1 MEWDLD
7 KYYEQPASKP
17 RQPAANAPAPGTE
30 TPPAYRP
37 ERGRTE
43 RPQGA
48 APRRRPA
55 DRSRNGRP
63 SRGAQTRRRAGSLP
77 PWVLALICLL
87 FYSLCFHIFCIR
99 FWPDKSFSVGR
110 FLTLTVLN
118 VAFALLSALVATV
131 GRKRRLQT
139 VLALVIVIFWGVM
152 YLMEYFILDSFK
164 NFYTL
169 SGILFGAGN
178 AGQEDFA
185 ARTLGLVAKN
195 LWRVLL
201 FALPV
206 VAWFL
211 ANRFLRLPRI
221 LTKGVRRYLAAG
233 GALLLAVGLFF
244 GSVISPDRANLGEAY
259 NFTNAV
265 RGFGLPMGF
274 ALDMFKGSGG
284 GELDID
290 GTGEVWRPDESD
302 EEPPVRT
309 EPPVQTDSNG
319 ETLPPATGETG
330 ETGSTEATEP
340 PAPTKK
346 YNMLDIDFDSI
357 IANAKNDN
365 VKDVARYAS
374 TLAPSR
380 TNAYTGMFKG
390 KNLIIV
396 CAEGFAKELIDKDL
410 TPTLYRM
417 ATQGIEFTDYYQP
430 AWGGSTSTGEFSVL
444 TGIEPSHGVKSMELT
459 IGKDM
464 FMTMGNQLRRLGYFS
479 RAYHDHTYTY
489 YDRNKTHENLGYE
502 KFIGRGNGM
511 EDAGPYTW
519 PESDL
524 DMINF
529 TVPQYIDKQPF
540 SIYYMTVSGHGL
552 YTWGG
557 NAMSARHRDEV
568 QSLPYSDTI
577 KGFFACNLEVE
588 LAMESLVK
596 QLEDAGI
603 ADDTVVVLTADHY
616 PYCLQKSDTWGN
628 PKDYLS
634 ELYGYQV
641 TNSIQQDH
649 NALILWSGCL
659 EGKNIKVTD
668 PTFSLDIVPTLSNL
682 FGVEYDSRMLS
693 GRDVFSD
700 QEPLVFW
707 PDHSWKTDKGTWDAS
722 KSSGSEF
729 TPAEGVTVDEDYLNR
744 IRKTVSNKIN
754 FSYKLLDTDFFKL
767 IDPQ

>member
-7 KYYEQPASKP
+7 KYLQKMEPKPLRPAQKAPAAASRTEPERAERPAQPERSRTEQPRRSPGDRP
-17 RQPAANAPAPGTE
+17 RTS
-30 TPPAYRP
+30 RP
-37 ERGRTE
+37 NRSA
-43 RPQGA
+43 QS
-48 APRRRPA
+48 RRRV
-55 DRSRNGRP
+55 
-63 SRGAQTRRRAGSLP
+63 GSLP
-77 PWVLALICLL
+77 PWVLVLVCLL
-87 FYSLCFHIFCIR
+87 FYSLCFHIFCVR
-99 FWPDKSFSVGR
+99 FWADKSFSVGR

-118 VAFALLSALVATV
+118 VAFALLSALIATA
-131 GRKRRLQT
+131 GKKRRLQT
-139 VLALVIVIFWGVM
+139 VLALVIVIVWGFLF
-152 YLMEYFILDSFK
+152 LMEYFILDSFK

-169 SGILFGAGN
+169 GGIFAGAGN
-178 AGQEDFA
+178 AGQDDFA
-185 ARTLGLVAKN
+185 ARTLGLVGKN
-195 LWRVLL
+195 VWRILL

-206 VAWFL
+206 VLWFL

-221 LTKGVRRYLAAG
+221 LTRGVRRYLAAA
-233 GALLLAVGLFF
+233 GAGLLLVGLFF
-244 GSVISPDRANLGEAY
+244 ASVISPDRAKMGEAY
-259 NFTNAV
+259 NFTDAV

-274 ALDMFKGSGG
+274 ALDAFKGGNDG
-284 GELDID
+284 DLDID
-290 GTGEVWRPDESD
+290 ATGWTMPA
-302 EEPPVRT
+302 EEDTTVPVRT
-309 EPPVQTDSNG
+309 EPPAQTDSNG
-319 ETLPPATGETG
+319 DPLPPATGDPL
-330 ETGSTEATEP
+330 STTEPTEP
-340 PAPTKK
+340 PTPTKK

-557 NAMSARHRDEV
+557 NAMSARHREEV

-596 QLEDAGI
+596 QLEEAGI

-628 PKDYLS
+628 PQDYLS

-729 TPAEGVTVDEDYLNR
+729 IPAEGVTVDEEYLNR

-767 IDPQ
+767 IDPQMN

>member
-7 KYYEQPASKP
+7 KYMQE
-17 RQPAANAPAPGTE
+17 PAPKAQRTAKQ
-30 TPPAYRP
+30 PPAVPQAQEPRPVQP
-37 ERGRTE
+37 ERPRTE
-43 RPQGA
+43 RPRRDPGSR
-48 APRRRPA
+48 PRTSQP
-55 DRSRNGRP
+55 SRN
-63 SRGAQTRRRAGSLP
+63 AQSRRRAGSLP
-77 PWVLALICLL
+77 PWVLVLVCLL
-87 FYSLCFHIFCIR
+87 FYSFCFHVFCLR
-99 FWPDKSFSVGR
+99 FWTDKSFSVGR

-118 VAFALLSALVATV
+118 VAFALLSSLLATI
-131 GRKRRLQT
+131 GKKRKPQT
-139 VLALVIVIFWGVM
+139 IVALVIVIFWGVM
-152 YLMEYFILDSFK
+152 FLMEYFILDSFK

-169 SGILFGAGN
+169 AGILFGAGN
-178 AGQEDFA
+178 AGEEDFA
-185 ARTLGLVAKN
+185 ARTLGLVGKN
-195 LWRVLL
+195 VWRILL

-206 VAWFL
+206 VLWFL
-211 ANRFLRLPRI
+211 ANRYLRLPRI
-221 LTKGVRRYLAAG
+221 LTRGVRRYLAVG
-233 GALLLAVGLFF
+233 GVGLLLVGLFF
-244 GSVISPDRANLGEAY
+244 AGVISPDRAKMGDGY
-259 NFTNAV
+259 NFTDAV

-274 ALDMFKGSGG
+274 ALDSFKGGNDG
-284 GELDID
+284 DLDID
-290 GTGEVWRPDESD
+290 ATGWTMPP
-302 EEPPVRT
+302 EEDTQPPVKT

-330 ETGSTEATEP
+330 STESTEPTEP
-340 PAPTKK
+340 PVPTKK

-357 IANAKNDN
+357 IANAKSDN

-380 TNAYTGMFKG
+380 TNQYTGMFKG

-396 CAEGFAKELIDKDL
+396 CAEGFAKEIIDKDR

-444 TGIEPSHGVKSMELT
+444 TGIEPAHAVKSMELT

-464 FMTMGNQLRRLGYFS
+464 FMTMGNQLRRLNYFS
-479 RAYHDHTYTY
+479 RAYHNHTYTY

-577 KGFFACNLEVE
+577 KGFFACNIEVE

-616 PYCLQKSDTWGN
+616 PYCLEKSDAWGN
-628 PKDYLS
+628 PQDYLS

-641 TNSIQQDH
+641 KNSIQRDH
-649 NALILWSGCL
+649 NALIIWSGCL

-744 IRKTVSNKIN
+744 IRRTVSNKIN